1 MKMIKQ
7 EIAINCI
14 YLIFGGVITLS
25 YLSAQAQ
32 WADSDG
38 EISYI
43 YTKAQQ
49 DSLTLTMKS
58 LKLDLYKKT
67 LQADNLKKDL
77 DYCKFNL
84 TQHSNTNFIIEQSIP
99 VRRDNK
105 WLWLGLGSIGGI
117 ITCLLFVQ

>member
-1 MKMIKQ
+1 MKMRKQ
-7 EIAINCI
+7 KIAINCI

-43 YTKAQQ
+43 YTKVQQ